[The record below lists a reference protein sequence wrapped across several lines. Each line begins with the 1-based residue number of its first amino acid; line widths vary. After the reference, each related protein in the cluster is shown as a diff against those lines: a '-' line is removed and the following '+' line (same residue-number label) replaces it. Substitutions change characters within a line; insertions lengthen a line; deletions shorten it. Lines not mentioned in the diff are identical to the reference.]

1 MDLNKI
7 AKEIQELRSK
17 PVQQTSVEKTTHR
30 FTVVKPVDMQAK
42 QREARQA
49 EIARREAREKKF
61 SRPLTQ
67 KLGDKLKDFKV
78 GE

>member
-1 MDLNKI
+1 MDLNKL
-7 AKEIQELRSK
+7 AKEIQELRSNTVK
-17 PVQQTSVEKTTHR
+17 VSVEKTHR
-30 FTVVKPVDMQAK
+30 FTVVKPADLQAM

-49 EIARREAREKKF
+49 EISRREAREKKF